1 MTSAKQPVAVLG
13 GGSFGSVIAHL
24 LATNGWPVQLWLRDE
39 KKVTHIHSTGFNPK
53 YLPHFKLHS
62 QVSATTDL
70 RVALTPCQ
78 LVFIAIPSEAMRSVA
93 RQIAPLLNARHLLVS
108 TSKGIEKDSFMLMSQ
123 ILQQETGCAQIGVL
137 SGPNLAGEIA
147 QGHLT
152 GTVIASTSIDL
163 CRQVQGCLTTP
174 QFRIYASPD
183 VFGVELAGV
192 LKNIYAIAAGMIDA
206 LGMGENT
213 KSMFITRSLAEM
225 SRLAVTLGANPMTF
239 LGLAGVGD
247 LLVTCFSRLSR
258 NYRVGEALAEGKSLQ
273 QAVAELGQVAE
284 GVNTLAI
291 VKQKAD
297 QLKLTMPLATSLY
310 KIVFEQH
317 SPQEVIAGLIN
328 DAEDDVEFMA
338 T

>member
-1 MTSAKQPVAVLG
+1 
-13 GGSFGSVIAHL
+13 
-24 LATNGWPVQLWLRDE
+24 
-39 KKVTHIHSTGFNPK
+39 
-53 YLPHFKLHS
+53 
-62 QVSATTDL
+62 
-70 RVALTPCQ
+70 
-78 LVFIAIPSEAMRSVA
+78 
-93 RQIAPLLNARHLLVS
+93 
-108 TSKGIEKDSFMLMSQ
+108 
-123 ILQQETGCAQIGVL
+123 
-137 SGPNLAGEIA
+137 
-147 QGHLT
+147 
-152 GTVIASTSIDL
+152 
-163 CRQVQGCLTTP
+163 
-174 QFRIYASPD
+174 
-183 VFGVELAGV
+183 
-192 LKNIYAIAAGMIDA
+192 
-206 LGMGENT
+206 
-213 KSMFITRSLAEM
+213 M